1 MVSGPGF
8 RTDHL
13 VMMSFDPELARYKDQ
28 QILQFYEQLT
38 DRVRSL
44 PGIRSAT
51 ITEVIPMAPM
61 QHQQNIVPEGY
72 ELPKDRA
79 SLTVFADIVGDGFFA
94 TMAVPILG
102 GRGFNESDTANAP
115 RVAVVNEVLARHYWP
130 NQSAIGKR
138 LRLNDD
144 KDREMEI
151 VGVASASTYTRLG
164 EGPTEYLYLPL
175 AQNIHSRM
183 TLVVQSFGDAASLV
197 PELRETVRKLD
208 ANLPVYDVRTMS
220 DFYREAA
227 VSLPKMINEVVGAMG
242 LIGLLLALLGLYGLM
257 SYSVA
262 RRTREIGIRMAI
274 GANRASVV
282 RMVLRQG
289 LVLVLTGLAIGLL
302 VSFAAEK
309 GVGAIFSLTTRD
321 PLAYL
326 IVGPALLAVAM
337 LAAWVPARVD
347 PTSTLR
353 YE

>member
-1 MVSGPGF
+1 MLFCSNPSTALLSYWNCRRCPTCGLETGCLRLATLKPKNKLDQLESSNCLKSLVLSK
-8 RTDHL
+8 RTFDSALGKIL
-13 VMMSFDPELARYKDQ
+13 VP
-28 QILQFYEQLT
+28 
-38 DRVRSL
+38 
-44 PGIRSAT
+44 
-51 ITEVIPMAPM
+51 
-61 QHQQNIVPEGY
+61 
-72 ELPKDRA
+72 
-79 SLTVFADIVGDGFFA
+79 
-94 TMAVPILG
+94 
-102 GRGFNESDTANAP
+102 GFNESDTANAP

-130 NQSAIGKR
+130 NQSAIDKR

-151 VGVASASTYTRLG
+151 VGVARASTYTRLG

-302 VSFAAEK
+302 ASFAAEK
-309 GVGAIFSLTTRD
+309 GISALFSSTTRD

-326 IVGPALLAVAM
+326 IVAPALLAVAM
-337 LAAWVPARVD
+337 LAAWVPARRAARVD
-347 PTSTLR
+347 PSSTLR